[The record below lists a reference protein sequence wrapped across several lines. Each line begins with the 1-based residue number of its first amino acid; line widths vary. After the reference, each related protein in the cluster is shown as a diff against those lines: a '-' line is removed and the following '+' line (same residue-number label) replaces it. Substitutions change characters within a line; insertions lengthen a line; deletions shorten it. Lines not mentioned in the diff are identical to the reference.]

1 MLKFS
6 KPYFEIA
13 VCKALF
19 DFLFDKCSFNL
30 KYKSLALPIYCFPL
44 ILFKKLYIPPF
55 LKRRSRLENMESLS
69 CKSVIVNTGM
79 GLLGELEVE

>member
-1 MLKFS
+1 MLNFS

-19 DFLFDKCSFNL
+19 YFLFFKCSFNL
-30 KYKSLALPIYCFPL
+30 KHKSLALPIYCFPL
-44 ILFKKLYIPPF
+44 TLFKKLYIPRKF
-55 LKRRSRLENMESLS
+55 LSKKNGRSRLENMESLS

-79 GLLGELEVE
+79 GLLG

>member
-44 ILFKKLYIPPF
+44 TLFKKLYIPPF
-55 LKRRSRLENMESLS
+55 PILKKKKTKNWKIAFRKHGIFIL
-69 CKSVIVNTGM
+69 
-79 GLLGELEVE
+79 

>member
-19 DFLFDKCSFNL
+19 YFLFDKCSFNL
-30 KYKSLALPIYCFPL
+30 KYKSLALPMYCFPL
-44 ILFKKLYIPPF
+44 ALFKNLYIPPF

-79 GLLGELEVE
+79 GISGELEVE